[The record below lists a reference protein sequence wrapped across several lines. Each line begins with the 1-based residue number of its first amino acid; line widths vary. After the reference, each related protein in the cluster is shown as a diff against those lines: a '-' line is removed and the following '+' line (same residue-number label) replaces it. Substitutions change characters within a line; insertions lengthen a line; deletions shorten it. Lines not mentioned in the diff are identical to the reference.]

1 MGLLQD
7 LEKLKK
13 DLEGITAAE
22 INAKV
27 ADCGQESRSWR
38 NRHIVA
44 PIIEATFEDGLKNTP

>member
-27 ADCGQESRSWR
+27 AEFETRIAAVEKVVG
-38 NRHIVA
+38 IVA
-44 PIIEATFEDGLKNTP
+44 PIIEAAVEAA